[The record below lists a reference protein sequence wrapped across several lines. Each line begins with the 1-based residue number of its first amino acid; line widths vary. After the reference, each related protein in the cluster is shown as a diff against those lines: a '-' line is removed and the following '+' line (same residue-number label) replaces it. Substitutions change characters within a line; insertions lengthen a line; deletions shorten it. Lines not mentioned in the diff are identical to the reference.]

1 VDDEA
6 LIHEVEVGLATND
19 DLKRAVTTR
28 ELRKVLVAADSE
40 DEAVRIAIAMT
51 WRGDLMVTHAHYVL

>member
-1 VDDEA
+1 MDDTP
-6 LIHEVEVGLATND
+6 LIHEVEVGLATNE
-19 DLKRAVTTR
+19 DLKRGVTTA
-28 ELRKVLVAADSE
+28 ELRKVLVAANSE